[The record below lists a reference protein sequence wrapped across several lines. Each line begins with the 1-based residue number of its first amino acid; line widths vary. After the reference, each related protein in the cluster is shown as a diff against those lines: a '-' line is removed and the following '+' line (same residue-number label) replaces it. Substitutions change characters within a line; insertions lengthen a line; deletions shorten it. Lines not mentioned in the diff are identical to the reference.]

1 MPIKRTEQELRNLRK
16 RALETADLWAVSLHS
31 RDTYESGIVNTIDWI
46 LGEGPAADAG
56 DPDCDPLE

>member
-1 MPIKRTEQELRNLRK
+1 MTIKRTEQELRDLRK
-16 RALETADLWAVSLHS
+16 RALQTADLGAVSFYS
-31 RDTYESGIVNTIDWI
+31 RDTYESGIVNTIYWV